1 MAGHRRGT
9 GKPTRAAARAA
20 RMRARLDEELAA
32 ALTPAAKVGAAAD
45 YLRSVLTRHPDEDIA
60 DRVVADLIAAA
71 DRLKEGVRT

>member
-20 RMRARLDEELAA
+20 RMRARLEAELAE

-45 YLRSVLTRHPDEDIA
+45 FLRSALTRNPDSQVA
-60 DRVVADLIAAA
+60 DEVVADLIAAA
-71 DRLKEGVRT
+71 DRIKEGART